1 MTDHIYLTSEKLSV
15 DEITQ
20 LVSAP
25 DCGAVSLFVGFSCDV
40 GSTRD
45 SFEGRV
51 VKQLEYE
58 AYTPMAEAEMRN
70 ICAMLR
76 EKWRIK
82 HIAVFH
88 RLGVVPVMEAS
99 VIIAVSSE
107 HRTDSLEAVSFAIN
121 ALKSSVPIWKKE
133 IYEEGVA
140 EWKENKECKW
150 RRSSSLTT

>member
-25 DCGAVSLFVGFSCDV
+25 DCGAVSLFV